1 MTIGQRI
8 REARLGRQ
16 MTQQELVGDYIT
28 RNMLS
33 KIENDAATPSVRTLE
48 YLAGAMDLPPGAF
61 LSDTP
66 PQNAAQ
72 PQEERLAVLKRLL
85 DQRDPRFATQLA
97 EAKKEWSETGLRLIA
112 LEAEFMSQMSKKD
125 LQSD

>member
-48 YLAGAMDLPPGAF
+48 YLAGAMGMPPGAF
-61 LSDTP
+61 LSDAPVEP
-66 PQNAAQ
+66 PLAGRIETLRQLLEDNDPQFEAALQ
-72 PQEERLAVLKRLL
+72 
-85 DQRDPRFATQLA
+85 
-97 EAKKEWSETGLRLIA
+97 EAKREWSETGLSLVE
-112 LEAEFMSQMSKKD
+112 LEARYAKM
-125 LQSD
+125 

>member
-48 YLAGAMDLPPGAF
+48 YLAGAMGLPPGVF

-66 PQNAAQ
+66 ADPPLAGRIETLRQMLENADPQFEACLQ
-72 PQEERLAVLKRLL
+72 
-85 DQRDPRFATQLA
+85 
-97 EAKKEWSETGLRLIA
+97 EAKREWSETGLRLLE
-112 LEAEFMSQMSKKD
+112 LEAKYFQQKG
-125 LQSD
+125 LQSG

>member
-48 YLAGAMDLPPGAF
+48 YLAGAMGLPPGAF

-66 PQNAAQ
+66 TEPPLSGRIEVLRKMLADNDPQFEICLQDA
-72 PQEERLAVLKRLL
+72 KR
-85 DQRDPRFATQLA
+85 
-97 EAKKEWSETGLRLIA
+97 EWTETGLA
-112 LEAEFMSQMSKKD
+112 LVEIEAKYNKAYSVKS
-125 LQSD
+125 

>member
-8 REARLGRQ
+8 REARLGRR

-48 YLAGAMDLPPGAF
+48 YLAGAMGLPPGAF

-66 PQNAAQ
+66 AEPLPAGRI
-72 PQEERLAVLKRLL
+72 ETLRKMLA
-85 DQRDPRFATQLA
+85 DGDMRFEASLQ
-97 EAKKEWSETGLRLIA
+97 EAKREWAEMGLALVE
-112 LEAEFMSQMSKKD
+112 LEAGKK
-125 LQSD
+125 

>member
-48 YLAGAMDLPPGAF
+48 YLAGAMGLPPGAF
-61 LSDTP
+61 LSDAP
-66 PQNAAQ
+66 PVH
-72 PQEERLAVLKRLL
+72 PV
-85 DQRDPRFATQLA
+85 QRGRIEALQQMLEKGDARFEACLQ
-97 EAKKEWSETGLRLIA
+97 EAKMEWAETGLKLLE
-112 LEAEFMSQMSKKD
+112 LEAKFNGKKG
-125 LQSD
+125 LQSS

>member
-48 YLAGAMDLPPGAF
+48 YLAGAMGLQPGAF
-61 LSDTP
+61 LSDVPAEP
-66 PQNAAQ
+66 PPSGRIETLRKMLEDGDRRFEAQ
-72 PQEERLAVLKRLL
+72 LQ
-85 DQRDPRFATQLA
+85 
-97 EAKKEWSETGLRLIA
+97 EAKREWTETGLRLVE
-112 LEAEFMSQMSKKD
+112 LEAKFSAIR
-125 LQSD
+125 

>member
-48 YLAGAMDLPPGAF
+48 FLAGAMGMPPGVF

-66 PQNAAQ
+66 AEPR
-72 PQEERLAVLKRLL
+72 PEGRLETLQKLL
-85 DQRDPRFATQLA
+85 EDCDPKFEACLR
-97 EAKKEWSETGLRLIA
+97 EAKREWSDMGLRLLE
-112 LEAEFMSQMSKKD
+112 LEAKYARQVAKADST
-125 LQSD
+125 

>member
-48 YLAGAMDLPPGAF
+48 YLAGAMGLPPGAF
-61 LSDTP
+61 LSDAP
-66 PQNAAQ
+66 PAGPAPAGRIETLRQMLEDGD
-72 PQEERLAVLKRLL
+72 PQFEEALRETKR
-85 DQRDPRFATQLA
+85 DWT
-97 EAKKEWSETGLRLIA
+97 ETGLALLE
-112 LEAEFMSQMSKKD
+112 LEAKYAARRGEQKGHRE
-125 LQSD
+125 

>member
-48 YLAGAMDLPPGAF
+48 YLAGAMGMPPGAF
-61 LSDTP
+61 LSD
-66 PQNAAQ
+66 AAF
-72 PQEERLAVLKRLL
+72 PEPSPTDRLTRLGRML
-85 DQRDPRFATQLA
+85 EDGDPSFEACLQ
-97 EAKKEWSETGLRLIA
+97 EAKREWSETGLKLVE
-112 LEAEFMSQMSKKD
+112 LEAKYNAMYSKA
-125 LQSD
+125 